1 MNQILATVDAA
12 LLEQALNYAV
22 AIIGS
27 MFGII
32 IVMIGLVYNQVQKVI
47 DLIRK
52 QVDEQGHTHQVQV
65 QNLEDRA
72 DSCRNRSESAHKAF
86 YGSIEALKERVVRIE
101 TQLDERTQS

>member
-52 QVDEQGHTHQVQV
+52 PGTGQEHRRPRR
-65 QNLEDRA
+65 LLPEP
-72 DSCRNRSESAHKAF
+72 
-86 YGSIEALKERVVRIE
+86 
-101 TQLDERTQS
+101 